1 MGNMSYC
8 RFENTVSDLGDC
20 QLALE
25 DLLMGD
31 SNPLSDSELNKAREL
46 ISTCAD
52 ILALVQEQSGMDR
65 REFLNKM
72 DDDSQETINQIL
84 NNAQENARGLE

>member
-8 RFENTVSDLGDC
+8 RFENTVSDLGGC

-31 SNPLSDSELNKAREL
+31 SKPLSDRELSKAREL

-72 DDDSQETINQIL
+72 DNDPKETINQIL
-84 NNAQENARGLE
+84 NNAQEHVRGL

>member
-31 SNPLSDSELNKAREL
+31 SKPLSDRELSKAREL

-72 DDDSQETINQIL
+72 DNDPKETINQIL
-84 NNAQENARGLE
+84 NNAQEHVRGL

>member
-31 SNPLSDSELNKAREL
+31 SNPLSDRELNKAREL

-72 DDDSQETINQIL
+72 DNDPKETINQIL
-84 NNAQENARGLE
+84 NNAQEHVRGL